1 MRAVK
6 KTNKK
11 IIMAERIISPVSE
24 NSLNSALKI
33 WKQKSKYITEELKM
47 RKVFK
52 KPSVKKREQKLK
64 AIHRDKFDS

>member
-1 MRAVK
+1 
-6 KTNKK
+6 
-11 IIMAERIISPVSE
+11 MAERIISPVGE

-52 KPSVKKREQKLK
+52 KASVKKREQKLK

>member
-1 MRAVK
+1 
-6 KTNKK
+6 
-11 IIMAERIISPVSE
+11 MAERIISPVGE

>member
-1 MRAVK
+1 MCAVK

-11 IIMAERIISPVSE
+11 IIMAERIISPVGE

-52 KPSVKKREQKLK
+52 KAFGEKERTEAQGYP
-64 AIHRDKFDS
+64 

>member
-1 MRAVK
+1 MCAVK

-11 IIMAERIISPVSE
+11 IIMAERIISPVGE

>member
-1 MRAVK
+1 
-6 KTNKK
+6 
-11 IIMAERIISPVSE
+11 MAERIISPVGE

-64 AIHRDKFDS
+64 AIHRDKFNS

>member
-1 MRAVK
+1 MCAVK

-11 IIMAERIISPVSE
+11 IIMAERIISPVGE

-64 AIHRDKFDS
+64 AIYRDNAR

>member
-1 MRAVK
+1 MCAVK

-11 IIMAERIISPVSE
+11 IIMAERIISPVGE

-52 KPSVKKREQKLK
+52 KASVKKREQKLK

>member
-1 MRAVK
+1 MRALK

-11 IIMAERIISPVSE
+11 IIMAERIISPVGE

-64 AIHRDKFDS
+64 AIHRDKFNS

>member
-1 MRAVK
+1 
-6 KTNKK
+6 
-11 IIMAERIISPVSE
+11 MAERIISPVGE

-52 KPSVKKREQKLK
+52 KP
-64 AIHRDKFDS
+64 